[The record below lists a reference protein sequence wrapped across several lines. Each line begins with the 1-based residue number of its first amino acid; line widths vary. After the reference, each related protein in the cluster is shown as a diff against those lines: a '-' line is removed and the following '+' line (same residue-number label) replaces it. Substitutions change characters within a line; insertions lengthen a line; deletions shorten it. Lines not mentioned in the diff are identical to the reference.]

1 MKEPIWIGVLETLVL
16 HDLGLVAF
24 GGAAGVRDVGG
35 LESALARPRNL
46 LAYGKKKP
54 SLAQFAAAYAFGI
67 IKNHPFIDGNKR
79 TALVVAF
86 ALSRGERHRDQC
98 QRGRCLPDVHG
109 PGIGPCERRRTRRV
123 DKRQQRVDRAG
134 RPHDGERP
142 TSAKGGQMWGHPAG
156 LSKPAKRGP
165 TTGFPCLPGRRA
177 LWGSVRGRS

>member
-24 GGAAGVRDVGG
+24 GGAAGVRDFGA

-54 SLAQFAAAYAFGI
+54 SLARLAAAYAFGI

-86 ALSRGERHRDQC
+86 SFIEVNGIEIKASEEDAYRVFMDLAS
-98 QRGRCLPDVHG
+98 GRVSEEELGAWISDNS
-109 PGIGPCERRRTRRV
+109 E
-123 DKRQQRVDRAG
+123 
-134 RPHDGERP
+134 
-142 TSAKGGQMWGHPAG
+142 
-156 LSKPAKRGP
+156 
-165 TTGFPCLPGRRA
+165 
-177 LWGSVRGRS
+177 